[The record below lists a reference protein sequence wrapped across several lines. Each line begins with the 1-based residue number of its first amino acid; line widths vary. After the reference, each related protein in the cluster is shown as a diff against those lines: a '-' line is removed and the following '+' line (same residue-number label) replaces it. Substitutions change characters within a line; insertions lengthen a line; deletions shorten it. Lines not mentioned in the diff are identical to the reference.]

1 MWHTSLSRAQPDIT
15 AALVDPDQRLD
26 NVGTGTGRQS
36 VGADQ
41 DLALG
46 VGRSRGLPT
55 LRSVSPGRSLPRSP
69 RSI

>member
-15 AALVDPDQRLD
+15 AALLDPDQRLD
-26 NVGTGTGRQS
+26 NAGTGRQP

-46 VGRSRGLPT
+46 VGRSCGK
-55 LRSVSPGRSLPRSP
+55 
-69 RSI
+69 SIVIIDIRN